1 MKNLLFTLLFILISV
16 VATAQVIKP
25 FKIAYQK
32 TQRGGITYLANAGLK
47 FYSKDST
54 AMPPDAGVSNGSLY
68 SQYIDID
75 NDPSTFMSSSDS
87 LNLPDCSDI
96 SYAYLVWAGAASKNN
111 PKLADINKV
120 KIKSNNGLYINLIAD
135 EIVDS
140 TNTNLFGGS
149 YYCFK
154 NVTSLIK
161 AAGSKSRWTV
171 ANIVSQSTP
180 PNLVGSTPDWN
191 KFSGWGLVIVYK
203 NETENLRQ
211 LTVYKGLSLILIGK
225 PPILLPF
232 EGFKTPNQGPVTFE
246 FGDISWDGDRDYKG
260 DSLSIKS
267 GKNSNYQF
275 ISDNMNSIDN
285 IFNSTISNKGVLT
298 PYRKP
303 SYNNNFCI
311 DADIFSPDNTTKKYI
326 GWGENSLSLKL
337 TTGNEGYLTQVV
349 SMAIDANIP
358 DDRLGMKVKDLN
370 GGVVQPGDTLEYTL
384 LACNVGTD
392 KSELSYIT
400 NKIDGNAHFV
410 PGSIRIVS
418 GPNAGVKTDAIGDD
432 QADYDPA
439 TKTVKVRIG
448 TGANGTSGGEIIQ
461 SLTGADSTV
470 VKFRV
475 TATDDCMQ
483 LKCDN
488 VIDNHALVTGFGN
501 DSGLK
506 FESDQVPQYYD
517 GKTCTISD
525 ISNQSSI
532 IIFSDCTIPPLT
544 TNGPIC
550 STQDLKLTAPYN
562 VNASYKWS
570 GPNGFTSTE
579 QNPTIKNAPA
589 AATGKYTC
597 TISIKYT
604 STDSLTETACSKDY
618 TVNTVVNAMVR
629 SNAGPDQSICSLT
642 TKLQGVA
649 PASGQGTWSEVTN
662 ASGVTI
668 TNVNLPTT
676 SVKFTAPGTYK
687 FRWLIPDNDPL
698 HCVVTSDTVVVSVG
712 KDCPPILDNEFHTI
726 KKDSTATGD
735 VTDGGDTSADGKPLI
750 TDPNPLVNPKHG
762 GIIVNTD
769 GTYTYT
775 PTLGYVGKDSVVVNV
790 CDQQLPQKCAK
801 DTIFITVT
809 PGTNKPLIIKNDKNT
824 VSECGTVGGAI
835 IDVNDVI
842 YQNKPV
848 IVAVSNKTTKMGG
861 TFTMDDKGIYSY
873 KAPCGKAGI
882 DTLVVNV
889 CDTQTPKQCKNDTL
903 FITVTLNK
911 PVAVNDNNMPTA
923 GSLTGNDSPTSG
935 VTNFW
940 EKLTDPVDS
949 KGNPAGTVTVDPNG
963 TFHYV
968 APYPGFVG
976 DVSFTYHIIDA
987 NNQVSNVATVTIKVL
1002 PIWIPEGFS
1011 PNGDGVHDKFVI
1023 DNFSKERYPSN
1034 TISILNRWGNKVYE
1048 AHPYDNEWDGTN
1060 MFGITVGGH
1069 ILPIGSYFYILDL
1082 GDGTKPFRGYV
1093 YLSR

>member
-1 MKNLLFTLLFILISV
+1 MKRTFFLSAILIL
-16 VATAQVIKP
+16 TLGLNAQVMKP
-25 FKIAYQK
+25 FNIAFQK
-32 TQRGGITYLANAGLK
+32 TQRGGITYLANSGLK

-87 LNLPDCSDI
+87 LNLLDCSDI

-111 PKLADINKV
+111 PRLADINKV
-120 KIKSNNGLYINLIAD
+120 KIRSNNGSYINLIAD

-154 NVTSLIK
+154 NVTNIIK
-161 AAGSKSRWTV
+161 TAGPKVRWTV
-171 ANIVSQSTP
+171 ANIVAQSTP

-203 NETENLRQ
+203 NESENLRQ
-211 LTVYKGLSLILIGK
+211 LTLYKGLSLILIGK

-246 FGDISWDGDRDYKG
+246 FGHISWDGDRDYKG

-267 GKNSNYQF
+267 LKNGNYQF
-275 ISDNMNSIDN
+275 ISDNTNSIDN

-298 PYRKP
+298 PFRKP

-311 DADIFSPDNTTKKYI
+311 DADIFSPDNATRKYI

-349 SMAIDANIP
+349 SLAIDANIP

-384 LACNVGTD
+384 LGCNVGTD

-432 QADYDPA
+432 QADYDSA

-448 TGANGTSGGEIIQ
+448 QGANGTSGGEIVQ

-488 VIDNHALVTGFGN
+488 VIDNHALITGFGN

-550 STQDLKLTAPYN
+550 STQDLKLTAPSN
-562 VNASYKWS
+562 ANASYKWS
-570 GPNGFTSTE
+570 GPNSFTSTE
-579 QNPTIKNAPA
+579 QNPIIKSAPA
-589 AATGKYTC
+589 VASGKYTC
-597 TISIKYT
+597 TISVKYT
-604 STDSLTETACSKDY
+604 TTDSLKETTCSKDY
-618 TVNTVVNAMVR
+618 TVNAVVNATIR
-629 SNAGPDQSICSLT
+629 SSAGPDQSICSLT

-649 PASGQGTWSEVTN
+649 PVSGQGTWSEVTN
-662 ASGVTI
+662 ASGVSI
-668 TNVNLPTT
+668 VNVNLPTT
-676 SVKFTAPGTYK
+676 KVTFATPGEYK
-687 FRWLIPDNDPL
+687 FKWLIPDTDPL
-698 HCVVTSDTVVVSVG
+698 HCVVTSDTVGISVG

-735 VTDGGDTSADGKPLI
+735 LTDIGDISGDGKPLI

-762 GIIVNTD
+762 GVIINTD

-775 PTLGYVGKDSVVVNV
+775 PTVGYIGKDTVVVNI

-801 DTIFITVT
+801 DTIFITVI
-809 PGTNKPLIIKNDKNT
+809 PYAPL
-824 VSECGTVGGAI
+824 VV
-835 IDVNDVI
+835 VNDSKTVDDCAVVSGNLTTNDTSLGNKFVLTAAKYNTKYGKIDFTANGAYI
-842 YQNKPV
+842 YTANCGFTTIKRDTI
-848 IVAVSNKTTKMGG
+848 IVN
-861 TFTMDDKGIYSY
+861 I
-873 KAPCGKAGI
+873 
-882 DTLVVNV
+882 

-903 FITVTLNK
+903 FITITPTNSVPVAVDDKKNETTGKLDDNDVQSQDGPNVWSKLSNPINDKGEPTGTVVVEPDGRFTYTPPTPDFVGTVTFTYQITDGNGDKSQATVTLN
-911 PVAVNDNNMPTA
+911 V
-923 GSLTGNDSPTSG
+923 
-935 VTNFW
+935 
-940 EKLTDPVDS
+940 
-949 KGNPAGTVTVDPNG
+949 
-963 TFHYV
+963 
-968 APYPGFVG
+968 
-976 DVSFTYHIIDA
+976 
-987 NNQVSNVATVTIKVL
+987 Q
-1002 PIWIPEGFS
+1002 PIWIPEGYS
-1011 PNGDGVHDKFVI
+1011 PNGDGNHDKFVI
-1023 DNFSKERYPSN
+1023 TNFDKTRYPDN
-1034 TISILNRWGNKVYE
+1034 TINIFNRWGNKVYV

-1060 MFGITVGGH
+1060 NQGLSVGGNV
-1069 ILPIGSYFYILDL
+1069 LPVGTYFYILDL
-1082 GDGTKPFRGYV
+1082 GTGLKPFRGYV